1 LKTVWS
7 RSGALALLVV
17 SLSLLAACARGEQ
30 AAPQAAATQAAAPS
44 TTLAPKPQ
52 PASPAPALAGGG
64 QDFTKEARLLFR
76 VAACSGNDPVPAPL
90 AATVDAH
97 CKALLPLMDLYK
109 KKYVEG
115 AQAFLVNLQP
125 KGIPTTIVYPFG
137 GGDLLSALTTYP
149 GLSEVTTLSLEHA
162 GDPRRIDNID
172 AKKLEDSLMRLRKG
186 ISGLLSLSD
195 STSENL
201 MQLQRGEIPGQLAFF
216 LIGLAIHD
224 QEPTGL
230 RYFRVEPDGTPHY
243 ITEADIQAV
252 EGQHARNLNTVWK
265 SPDFSVAFSNAEL
278 TFKPKG
284 AAEGT
289 LRVHRHIAANLMD
302 GPLAKDPRVL
312 KHLEAKGRV
321 TAMTKAASYIL
332 WSTGFVKIRNYLL
345 ANMEFMVSD
354 STGIPPRYATKAGFV
369 QETYGTFSGPFL
381 EANTHDAE
389 SFCELWNAQP
399 KRALPFR
406 YGYVD
411 VIRQNHLLVTKRAP
425 PAP

>member
-1 LKTVWS
+1 MKTIWS
-7 RSGALALLVV
+7 RRGASALLGIA
-17 SLSLLAACARGEQ
+17 LSFLAACARGEQ
-30 AAPQAAATQAAAPS
+30 ASSVASAPASTAAPAPTIPKAAPS
-44 TTLAPKPQ
+44 
-52 PASPAPALAGGG
+52 SPAPVPAAGG

-76 VAACSGNDPVPAPL
+76 VAACSGSDPVPAGL
-90 AATVDAH
+90 EATVEAH

-115 AQAFLVNLQP
+115 AQTFLVNLQP
-125 KGIPTTIVYPFG
+125 KGLPTSIVYPFG

-149 GLSEVTTLSLEHA
+149 SLSEVTTLSLEHA

-172 AKKLEDSLMRLRKG
+172 ARKLEDSLMRLRKG
-186 ISGLLSLSD
+186 ISGLLALSD

-216 LIGLAIHD
+216 LIGLAIHG

-230 RYFRVEPDGTPHY
+230 RYFRVEADGSLHHMAET
-243 ITEADIQAV
+243 DIQAV
-252 EGQHARNLNTVWK
+252 EGQTAKNLNTVWK

-284 AAEGT
+284 APEGT
-289 LRVHRHIAANLMD
+289 ERVHRHIAANLMD

-312 KHLEAKGRV
+312 KHLEAKGKV

-332 WSTGFVKIRNYLL
+332 WSTGFAKIRNYLL
-345 ANMEFMVSD
+345 ANMVFMVSD

-381 EANTHDAE
+381 EANMQDAE
-389 SFCELWNAQP
+389 SFCELWNSQP
-399 KRALPFR
+399 RRELPFR

-411 VIRQNHLLVTKRAP
+411 VIRQNHLLVTKRAQ

>member
-1 LKTVWS
+1 V
-7 RSGALALLVV
+7 R
-17 SLSLLAACARGEQ
+17 RGEQ
-30 AAPQAAATQAAAPS
+30 ATPQAAAPQTTAPPA
-44 TTLAPKPQ
+44 TTAPQ
-52 PASPAPALAGGG
+52 PAPPSSAPALATGG
-64 QDFTKEARLLFR
+64 QDFTKEVRLLFR
-76 VAACSGNDPVPAPL
+76 VAACSGSEPIPPAL
-90 AATVDAH
+90 TATVEAH

-125 KGIPTTIVYPFG
+125 KGLPTTIVYPFG

-149 GLSEVTTLSLEHA
+149 SLTEVTTLSLEHA

-172 AKKLEDSLMRLRKG
+172 AKKLEDSLTRLRKG

-216 LIGLAIHD
+216 LIGLAIHG

-230 RYFRVEPDGTPHY
+230 RYFRIEPDGALHY
-243 ITEADIQAV
+243 MTDKDIQGA
-252 EGQHARNLNTVWK
+252 EGQTARNLNTVWK

-278 TFKPKG
+278 TFKPKD
-284 AAEGT
+284 APEGT

-312 KHLEAKGRV
+312 KHLEAKGKV

-332 WSTGFVKIRNYLL
+332 WSTGFAKIRNYLL
-345 ANMEFMVSD
+345 ANMVFMTSD
-354 STGIPPRYATKAGFV
+354 STGIPPRYASKAGFV

-381 EANTHDAE
+381 EANNQDAE
-389 SFCELWNAQP
+389 SFCELWNSQ
-399 KRALPFR
+399 
-406 YGYVD
+406 
-411 VIRQNHLLVTKRAP
+411 
-425 PAP
+425 PAPRAAVPLRLRST